1 MTKEKAIEILSKAFS
16 GIFYE
21 IASELEQKKVDT
33 EQEILMSQDIE
44 KIKSLVGKLNT
55 IDTALRD
62 ISHREDLVVT
72 RISDGDRWY
81 DFSLL
86 CELNRAFS
94 WLPDKDE
101 AE

>member
-1 MTKEKAIEILSKAFS
+1 MTKEKAIEILLKAFS
-16 GIFYE
+16 SIFYGIE
-21 IASELEQKKVDT
+21 SGLEQKKVDV

-44 KIKSLVGKLNT
+44 KIKSLVGQLNT

-62 ISHREDLVVT
+62 IGHREDLVAT
-72 RISDGDRWY
+72 YISDADRWY

-94 WLPDKDE
+94 WLPKEDE

>member
-16 GIFYE
+16 SVFYGIK
-21 IASELEQKKVDT
+21 SELESKKVDVK
-33 EQEILMSQDIE
+33 QEILMSQDIE
-44 KIKSLVGKLNT
+44 EIKSLVEELKT
-55 IDTALRD
+55 IDSALGD
-62 ISHREDLVVT
+62 IDYREDHVIR

-81 DFSLL
+81 NFGLL

-94 WLPDKDE
+94 WLPKEDE